1 MPIICQYELIMK
13 ILVAQRIKD
22 LMKSEKLTQMQLAHA
37 LEVGQSSISDW
48 LNSKSEPSIENL
60 WKLADFFD
68 VSVDYLIGRKEI

>member
-1 MPIICQYELIMK
+1 MK

-48 LNSKSEPSIENL
+48 LNAKSEPSVENL

>member
-1 MPIICQYELIMK
+1 MK

-68 VSVDYLIGRKEI
+68 VSVDYLIGRREI

>member
-1 MPIICQYELIMK
+1 MK

-37 LEVGQSSISDW
+37 LEVGQSSVSDW
-48 LNSKSEPSIENL
+48 LNATSEPSIENL

>member
-1 MPIICQYELIMK
+1 MK
-13 ILVAQRIKD
+13 ILVTQRIKD

>member
-1 MPIICQYELIMK
+1 MK